1 MPDDLEQW
9 LSLIDDQNL
18 IERLVHPEFVSG
30 SPSPAAAPP
39 QAAEL
44 PAPDA
49 GQAPE
54 PVEVPR
60 SPLDALEVLELANTQ
75 EEAPAAEMLQVDPA
89 SPEPGD
95 AGVQEG
101 LEALLGSLSAPDPP
115 DSASGADSP
124 PAAQATEPETPEPAP
139 GIASADHPPAAPA
152 NPLETAVEL
161 LRAGDLERAAEA
173 FWNAIEA
180 KTQPALAGVGLGAC
194 LLRMGQSEAA
204 LHAFEDAIHAPQRAG
219 IAGVND
225 HAWFGVAISRLLLGQ
240 CKLAEQALNRVSA
253 NQADRDELRTAWT
266 NLGASY
272 YEAAEYANAI
282 RAFEFALGLGGADA
296 TLDARLATAREQAE
310 PGH

>member
-18 IERLVHPEFVSG
+18 IERLVHPEFVPG
-30 SPSPAAAPP
+30 SPPSAAVPP
-39 QAAEL
+39 HAAEP

-54 PVEVPR
+54 PGEAPR
-60 SPLDALEVLELANTQ
+60 SPLDALEVLELASAQ
-75 EEAPAAEMLQVDPA
+75 EEAPAAEVLQVDPA
-89 SPEPGD
+89 SPEPEK
-95 AGVQEG
+95 AGVPEELG
-101 LEALLGSLSAPDPP
+101 ALLSSISAADLSENASSLPDAAP
-115 DSASGADSP
+115 AE
-124 PAAQATEPETPEPAP
+124 QATEPQA
-139 GIASADHPPAAPA
+139 PAAPA

-272 YEAAEYANAI
+272 YEAAEYANSI
-282 RAFEFALGLGGADA
+282 RAFEFAFSLGGADA
-296 TLDARLATAREQAE
+296 ALDARLAAAREQAE
-310 PGH
+310 PGR

>member
-18 IERLVHPEFVSG
+18 IERLVHAEFVPG
-30 SPSPAAAPP
+30 SPSSTAAPM
-39 QAAEL
+39 AAEAAEA
-44 PAPDA
+44 PAPDPA
-49 GQAPE
+49 ETPE
-54 PVEVPR
+54 PAEEPR
-60 SPLDALEVLELANTQ
+60 SPLDALDVLELASARDD
-75 EEAPAAEMLQVDPA
+75 APAAERIHVDPA
-89 SPEPGD
+89 GREPEVAHVP
-95 AGVQEG
+95 
-101 LEALLGSLSAPDPP
+101 EALGALLSSVSAADPSE
-115 DSASGADSP
+115 SASTVP
-124 PAAQATEPETPEPAP
+124 ENPAADQPSVAP
-139 GIASADHPPAAPA
+139 P
-152 NPLETAVEL
+152 NPLESAVDL
-161 LRAGDLERAAEA
+161 LRTGDLERAAEA

-180 KTQPALAGVGLGAC
+180 KTHPDLANVGLGTC

-204 LHAFEDAIHAPQRAG
+204 LHAFEDAIHAPQRGG

-240 CKLAEQALNRVSA
+240 CKLAEDALNRVSA

-282 RAFEFALGLGGADA
+282 RAFEFALSLGGADPA
-296 TLDARLATAREQAE
+296 LEARLAAAREQAE